1 MKAKYSVALTP
12 ITEHDYELLSK
23 WSSSPSWVY
32 ASGTMQ
38 FMSPS
43 EFKEFT
49 RRVKDTFL
57 IVRTAEGQAIGT
69 VSYRA
74 TGAPGNF
81 VVGSMIGDAEMWGMG
96 FGVESVMLLV
106 DILFNSKN
114 AHRVE
119 FTCGLYNKGAV
130 HNFCSGFMQIEG
142 ILRDYYFIDGT
153 YYDAVVGSVLRDEYY
168 AMMPTSETVPAAE
181 KNEARKILDEHLR
194 SHPIALRQRRV

>member
-1 MKAKYSVALTP
+1 MKADYSVALTP
-12 ITEHDYELLSK
+12 IFEDDYELLST

-32 ASGTMQ
+32 ASGTRQ

-49 RRVKDTFL
+49 KQVKDTFL
-57 IVRTAEGQAIGT
+57 IVRTREGQAIGT
-69 VSYRA
+69 VSYRNI
-74 TGAPGNF
+74 GAPGNF

-119 FTCGLYNKGAV
+119 FTCGLYNKGAI

-142 ILRDYYFIDGT
+142 ILRDYHFIDGT
-153 YYDAVVGSVLRDEYY
+153 YYDAVIGSILRDEYY
-168 AMMPTSETVPAAE
+168 SMMPASETVPTEE
-181 KNEARKILDEHLR
+181 KDEARKLLDEYLE
-194 SHPIALRQRRV
+194 SHPITLRQE